1 MANRLHT
8 NLPSPTR
15 TVFKFTVISF
25 CVAVLVDC
33 DHLVCGRGL
42 QHEPVVLLVGC
53 AVFMGLAF
61 GSRCFQ
67 FWLLGKRND

>member
-8 NLPSPTR
+8 NLPSPAR

-25 CVAVLVDC
+25 CAAVLVDC
-33 DHLVCGRGL
+33 DHLLCGRGL

-53 AVFMGLAF
+53 LIFMGIALGGRLF
-61 GSRCFQ
+61 KSRV
-67 FWLLGKRND
+67 LGG